1 MQNVTVICYSECQ
14 VLVKYYYRAHRM
26 IALFKVITSSMFSLC
41 FVDVLLSAVY
51 NVDWWLMLSH
61 VVRKIKWFEI

>member
-1 MQNVTVICYSECQ
+1 MATRNVK

-41 FVDVLLSAVY
+41 SVDVLCILY

-61 VVRKIKWFEI
+61 VLRKIKWFEI